1 MGKTLYLECYSG
13 ISGDMT
19 VAALLDL
26 GADQAVL
33 DRVLKSL
40 PVSGFETKVSRVVK
54 SGIDACDFDVVLD
67 KEHENH
73 DHDMEYLHGDGHEE
87 HEHEEHCHKGDRCE
101 EHAHEHHHHNHHE
114 NEHHDHHHEHSGHD
128 HEHTH
133 AEEGIHV
140 HAHTTEEL
148 QDHVHS
154 HDVESAHG
162 HHHHEH
168 RGMKE
173 ITHIIEHGDM
183 TENAKK
189 IALKIFEILAEAES
203 KAHNV
208 PVDQVHFHEV
218 GAVDSIV
225 DIVSVAVCLDNLD
238 ITDVIVPV
246 LCEGLGTVR
255 CRHGI
260 LPIPVPAVANVV
272 SANHLRLKMIEVE
285 GELVTPT
292 GAAIVAAVK
301 TQDKLPESFE
311 IQKIG
316 IGAGKRQYEC
326 PGILRAMII
335 SEEKKSNSADSSVKD
350 VYEDKSTSFQN
361 KAGNTGLENKDSV
374 VKMETNIDDCS
385 GEILGFVMERLM
397 KAGARDVHYV
407 PAFMKKNR
415 PAWVLNVI
423 CKEEDM
429 EMLQNIIFE
438 ETTTIGI
445 RYTRMERA
453 ILQREQRTVQTP
465 WGEAQVKVCA
475 LNGKEQFYPEY
486 ESVAELS
493 RANEIPFAEIYYY
506 LVSENKEK
514 Q

>member
-26 GADQAVL
+26 GADRSVL
-33 DRVLKSL
+33 DKVLRSL
-40 PVSGFETKVSRVVK
+40 PISGFETKISRVVK

-73 DHDMEYLHGDGHEE
+73 DHDMEYLHGHHHKGHENN
-87 HEHEEHCHKGDRCE
+87 HFYDHN
-101 EHAHEHHHHNHHE
+101 HAHEDEAEHFHSHEHNH
-114 NEHHDHHHEHSGHD
+114 
-128 HEHTH
+128 
-133 AEEGIHV
+133 
-140 HAHTTEEL
+140 
-148 QDHVHS
+148 
-154 HDVESAHG
+154 AHG
-162 HHHHEH
+162 AGSAQDRHHHEH
-168 RGMKE
+168 RGIKE
-173 ITHIIEHGDM
+173 ITYIIEHSAM

-189 IALKIFEILAEAES
+189 IALRIFEILAEAES

-225 DIVSVAVCLDNLD
+225 DIVSVAVCLDDLD
-238 ITDVIVPV
+238 ITEVIVPV
-246 LCEGLGTVR
+246 LCEGRGTVR
-255 CRHGI
+255 CQHGI
-260 LPIPVPAVANVV
+260 LPIPVPAVANIV
-272 SANHLRLKMIEVE
+272 SANHLHLKMTEVE

-301 TQDKLPESFE
+301 TKDKLPETFE

-335 SEEKKSNSADSSVKD
+335 SESTEQTKGRDKAKAQTEEFKNPEIGNNPKTENQETKD
-350 VYEDKSTSFQN
+350 TII
-361 KAGNTGLENKDSV
+361 
-374 VKMETNIDDCS
+374 KMETNIDDCS
-385 GEILGFVMERLM
+385 GEVLGFVMERLM

-407 PAFMKKNR
+407 PVFMKKNR

-429 EMLQNIIFE
+429 ETLQNIIFE

-445 RYTRMERA
+445 RYSIMERT
-453 ILQREQRTVQTP
+453 ILSRETRTLLTP
-465 WGEAQVKVCA
+465 WGEVQVKVCT
-475 LNGKEQFYPEY
+475 LNGKEQLYPEY
-486 ESVAELS
+486 ESVAQLS
-493 RANEIPFAEIYYY
+493 REKEIPFTEIYRYIV
-506 LVSENKEK
+506 LANKDKE
-514 Q
+514 